1 MPRPAFPVRSMFAGF
16 EQTGF
21 ASGQPGILNAAAL
34 SHRLIEGPPGGSVL
48 TPATTSGQPPMVL
61 VFEGSNP
68 EKLGVKNWLDCP
80 TASRPSASRR
90 PQPAIRRSYGSE
102 TSGRGQMETG
112 KWH

>member
-68 EKLGVKNWLDCP
+68 EKLGVKNWPDCP
-80 TASRPSASRR
+80 MAFQAICQSPNADCNKAELWLRSLRPR
-90 PQPAIRRSYGSE
+90 PNGN
-102 TSGRGQMETG
+102 
-112 KWH
+112 W